1 MHRYVVLI
9 GLLLAGSAAALPEE
23 LKAAP
28 AELHADHPL
37 NGTLWDTR
45 SATRADEKAL
55 FAEAAKAE
63 WVLLGEKHD
72 NAEHHRLQARVI
84 DELGRRGRRVAV
96 VWEMAEPEHAEAL
109 RRANLD
115 TVDDL
120 GRALSWEKRGW
131 PDWRE
136 YQPVAEAALIHRMP
150 MLPGK
155 PGRDL
160 VRRVGR
166 GGPLP
171 ENLPAELDLSRRYPP
186 EVEAALLEELAISHC
201 GALPE
206 EVLPAMVAVQR
217 FWDAWMAAAMR
228 RARALPASSEGAVL
242 IAGSGHVRKDRAV
255 PWHLNGKSLTLA
267 LVEVVPGYTEATDYP
282 AFDPALFDYVWFTPR
297 VDDKDPCEA
306 FAKPAAKETGKSE

>member
-9 GLLLAGSAAALPEE
+9 GLLLFGCAAALPEGAA
-23 LKAAP
+23 AAP

-45 SATRADEKAL
+45 SGRRADEKSL
-55 FAEAAKAE
+55 FAEAARAD

-72 NAEHHRLQARVI
+72 NAEHHRLQARVV
-84 DELGRRGRRVAV
+84 DALGRVDRKVAV

-120 GRALSWEKRGW
+120 GRALSWGKRGW

-160 VRRVGR
+160 VRRMSR
-166 GGPLP
+166 GDPLP
-171 ENLPAELDLSRRYPP
+171 ADLPVDVDLSRSYPAEIEA
-186 EVEAALLEELAISHC
+186 EVLADLAASHC

-206 EVLPAMVAVQR
+206 EALPGMAKVLH

-228 RARALPASSEGAVL
+228 RSAALPDSSEGAVL
-242 IAGSGHVRKDRAV
+242 IAGSGHVRRDRAV
-255 PWHLNGKSLTLA
+255 PWHLEGESLTLA
-267 LVEVVPGYTEATDYP
+267 LVEVVAGHTAATDYP

-297 VDDKDPCEA
+297 VDDEDPCEA
-306 FAKPAAKETGKSE
+306 FAKPKSEEPEKSD